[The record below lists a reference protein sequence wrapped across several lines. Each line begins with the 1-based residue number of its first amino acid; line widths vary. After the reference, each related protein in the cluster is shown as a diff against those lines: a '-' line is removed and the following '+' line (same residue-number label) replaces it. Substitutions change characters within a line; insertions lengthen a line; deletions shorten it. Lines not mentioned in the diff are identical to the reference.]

1 MSSFIESVDRSEA
14 WRGIS
19 YLWSR
24 GRLISPSLTLFE
36 WFAGLALL
44 ARSVTEESAV
54 VVEIFGLYVRLYSRH
69 AALQLY
75 MCLEAWSNFLIF

>member
-1 MSSFIESVDRSEA
+1 MSSFIASVDRSEA

-44 ARSVTEESAV
+44 ARSVTEDSAV

-69 AALQLY
+69 ATLQLY
-75 MCLEAWSNFLIF
+75 MCLEAWSKFLIF